1 MYKYDKIFA
10 TEEEKIDFVKK
21 CDAEF
26 FGEIIKASESIAK
39 DRDIRFILL
48 SGPSCSGKT
57 SASRVLTETLVKDGR
72 QVISISID
80 DFFKDSYEF
89 KDSDEDTQVDF
100 DSINALDYECFCKC
114 VKQLKQD
121 GKSAVP
127 IFDFLTGRRSGYR
140 TVSISKDTVVIFE
153 GIQAVYP
160 EITRLFQGECKKIF
174 LCVDTDVQAYGSEF
188 SRLSLR
194 FARRLVRDWM
204 FRGACP
210 ELTFKLWSGVVE
222 NEQKNIMPYAS
233 CVDIRINSFVP
244 YEINVLS
251 PLVIEVLSQLPDI
264 SRYCPQA
271 IEIAEKYK
279 NVPEISKEYIPKDSF
294 FTEFIG

>member
-1 MYKYDKIFA
+1 MYQYDKTFE

-57 SASRVLTETLVKDGR
+57 SASRVLTEALEKDGR
-72 QVISISID
+72 RVSIISID
-80 DFFKDSYEF
+80 DFFKDSYEL
-89 KDSDEDTQVDF
+89 KDSDEDTQIDF
-100 DSINALDYECFCKC
+100 DSINALDYDCFCKC
-114 VKQLKQD
+114 VNQLRQD
-121 GKSAVP
+121 GKSDIP
-127 IFDFLTGRRSGYR
+127 IFDFLSGRRSGYR
-140 TVSISKDTVVIFE
+140 TVSISEDTVVIFE

-160 EITRLFQGECKKIF
+160 EITRLFHGECKKIF

-210 ELTFKLWSGVVE
+210 ELTFRLWSSVVE
-222 NEQKNIMPYAS
+222 NEEKNIMPYAS

-244 YEINVLS
+244 YEINVLA

-264 SRYCPQA
+264 SKYCPQA
-271 IEIAEKYK
+271 IQIAEKYK
-279 NVPEISKEYIPKDSF
+279 NVPVISKEYIPEDSF